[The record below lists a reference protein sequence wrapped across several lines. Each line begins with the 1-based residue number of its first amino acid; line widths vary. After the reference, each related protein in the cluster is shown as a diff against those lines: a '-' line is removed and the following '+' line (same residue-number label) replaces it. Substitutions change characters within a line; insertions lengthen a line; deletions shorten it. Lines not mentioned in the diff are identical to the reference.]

1 MVLVGGGDADAFAA
15 LYERHCRS
23 AYTLARRVTGNAQ
36 DAEDLVQD
44 VFLKLW
50 RSVGSYRAQRGSVR
64 TWMLSVVRN
73 QGIDRLRSQ
82 ASHRRTQEKAEAPM
96 GQPSEAFAE
105 TWRKYRRARV
115 QEALLVLPHAQY
127 KILDLPHFSD
137 RTNAEV
143 AARFCLPLGTVKGRM
158 RLGLKKLRNHPEL
171 REIASGSRRRNGGAS
186 GSRRSTKTPN
196 LGHPSLRL
204 LSPSAQ
210 NVS

>member
-1 MVLVGGGDADAFAA
+1 VSRGNYKVRYQHLTDEDLMVLVGGGDADAFAA

-44 VFLKLW
+44 AFLKLW

-64 TWMLSVVRN
+64 TWMISVVRN

-143 AARFCLPLGTVKGRM
+143 AARFCLPLGTVKGRV

-171 REIASGSRRRNGGAS
+171 REIASG
-186 GSRRSTKTPN
+186 
-196 LGHPSLRL
+196 
-204 LSPSAQ
+204 
-210 NVS
+210 

>member
-1 MVLVGGGDADAFAA
+1 VSRGNYKVRYPHLTVEDLMVLVGGGDADAFAA

-36 DAEDLVQD
+36 DAEDLVQG

-50 RSVGSYRAQRGSVR
+50 RSVGSYRAQRVSVR
-64 TWMLSVVRN
+64 TWMLAVVRN

-137 RTNAEV
+137 RTNADV
-143 AARFCLPLGTVKGRM
+143 AARFCLPLGTVEGRM

-171 REIASGSRRRNGGAS
+171 REIASG
-186 GSRRSTKTPN
+186 
-196 LGHPSLRL
+196 
-204 LSPSAQ
+204 
-210 NVS
+210 

>member
-1 MVLVGGGDADAFAA
+1 MTRGNYKVRYQHLTDEDLMVLVGGGDADAFAA

-64 TWMLSVVRN
+64 TWMISVVRN

-143 AARFCLPLGTVKGRM
+143 AARFCLPLGTVKGRV

-171 REIASGSRRRNGGAS
+171 REIASG
-186 GSRRSTKTPN
+186 
-196 LGHPSLRL
+196 
-204 LSPSAQ
+204 
-210 NVS
+210 